1 MFLVIDVEID
11 EGSDS
16 FERSLV
22 IRRLD
27 NFAKIAV

>member
-1 MFLVIDVEID
+1 MIDVEID

-16 FERSLV
+16 FERSLA

-27 NFAKIAV
+27 DFAKIAV